1 MPKTTTPAPVRVGI
15 GGWTFEPWRGSF
27 YPQGLSHAKELEHAS
42 RHVTSIEVNG
52 TFYRLQTPKTFRSW
66 ADATPEGFVF
76 SLKAPRYVVNRKEL
90 ATAGP
95 AMAKFLES
103 GLTEL
108 GQKLGAILWQLAP
121 TKKLDLEDLEGFLA
135 LLPKEQDG
143 VRLRHALEVRHAS
156 FLVPDFVTLLRRHGV
171 AVVLEDDADYPM
183 IADLTADFF
192 YARLRRS
199 VETEP
204 AGYAPDALDLWAER
218 CRAWARGE
226 EPDGLT
232 RIADEPQ
239 RMPRACFVY
248 FINGAKVRAP
258 AAAMALI
265 ERLDRRRS
273 D

>member
-1 MPKTTTPAPVRVGI
+1 MNDKTAPIAVGI
-15 GGWTFEPWRGSF
+15 GGWTFEPWRGTF
-27 YPQGLSHAKELEHAS
+27 YPTGLPHAKELEHAS

-52 TFYRLQTPKTFRSW
+52 TFYRLQSPKTFRAW
-66 ADATPEGFVF
+66 AEATPDGFVF
-76 SLKAPRYVVNRKEL
+76 SLKAPRYAVNRKEL

-95 AMAKFLES
+95 AIARFLES

-108 GQKLGAILWQLAP
+108 GKKLGPIMWQLAP
-121 TKKLDLEDLEGFLA
+121 TKKLDLEDLEAFLA

-156 FLVPDFVTLLRRHGV
+156 FLAPQLVTLLRRHGV
-171 AVVLEDDADYPM
+171 AVVLEDDEEYPM
-183 IADLTADFF
+183 IADLTSDFF

-204 AGYAPDALDLWAER
+204 AGYAPEALDLWAER
-218 CRAWARGE
+218 CRTWASGGE
-226 EPDGLT
+226 PEGLP
-232 RIADEPQ
+232 RIAAEAAPALG
-239 RMPRACFVY
+239 PRACFLY

-265 ERLDRRRS
+265 ERLGG
-273 D
+273 